1 MTAEE
6 FDAWQEAAIQSYAA
20 DIARSTGVGLGPA
33 LARSREQFAQLLPE
47 GLATERTWLMR
58 VLDQGGSDVGVLWI
72 GPHPTRDG
80 AAFVYDVEI
89 DAAWR
94 GQGLGRAAMQAAE
107 ALATREGIPAIGL
120 SVFGFNDG
128 ARRLYESL
136 GYQVVA
142 TQMLKELAGG

>member
-1 MTAEE
+1 
-6 FDAWQEAAIQSYAA
+6 
-20 DIARSTGVGLGPA
+20 
-33 LARSREQFAQLLPE
+33 
-47 GLATERTWLMR
+47 MR